1 MEHKYLNRSQL
12 ISLLDREVEYIAK
25 IAANFLELTKN
36 SSQINTSK
44 SNAGSILRN
53 FSIRQEALRKSD
65 NEVIGLFA
73 FLKGLKNIDEGEVI
87 YQYRLSE
94 SNYNV
99 FIFMT
104 QRGKNIGVVILRIN
118 ESEEAKKE
126 KFEGLFT

>member
-1 MEHKYLNRSQL
+1 MEHRYLNRSQL
-12 ISLLDREVEYIAK
+12 ISLLEKEGEYIAK

-36 SSQINTSK
+36 SSEINTSK
-44 SNAGSILRN
+44 GDAGSILRN

-73 FLKGLKNIDEGEVI
+73 FLKGLKNIDEGEVL

-99 FIFMT
+99 LIFMT
-104 QRGKNIGVVILRIN
+104 QQGKNIGVVILRIN